1 MNKFKTKYQ
10 FLPSTIDEMQY
21 IKRDN
26 SESMHNDQNLH
37 FKNPNYTVSH
47 VKAISGSK
55 YLNIKSNRLSGKG
68 VNKEKNIYLHDD
80 WCDMYVDMN
89 ISFIVSASSYT
100 MLQNCIICLKLEMN
114 WKLLYHKTIPETYIS
129 LNPVNNQ
136 KDKYLIIEEVQNR

>member
-68 VNKEKNIYLHDD
+68 VNKEKNIYRTPKAELDAFSIFGKLYD
-80 WCDMYVDMN
+80 LKSRRLFKKNN
-89 ISFIVSASSYT
+89 IIYD
-100 MLQNCIICLKLEMN
+100 
-114 WKLLYHKTIPETYIS
+114 LL
-129 LNPVNNQ
+129 
-136 KDKYLIIEEVQNR
+136 